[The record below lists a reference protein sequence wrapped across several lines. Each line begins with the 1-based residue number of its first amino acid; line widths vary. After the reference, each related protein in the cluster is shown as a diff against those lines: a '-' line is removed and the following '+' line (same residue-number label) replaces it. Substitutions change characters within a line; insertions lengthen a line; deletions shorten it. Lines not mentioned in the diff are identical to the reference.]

1 MAGLSLA
8 AEVAELD
15 GRLVEHADAS
25 GSAREPLRIMALER
39 EWQFGYH
46 TTGRSAATFL
56 ESYGSPEIRALTRA
70 SRVILDA
77 LGAESGEAILR
88 TRPMV
93 WVAREDQLH
102 ELNALLTANSVLRR
116 VDVAGAQTLCP
127 ALRADYL
134 AGAAVERGAQD
145 IDVNALHESYRKRA
159 LAAGVVLRTAIG
171 VEAGEW
177 VGDGWRLTTDRG
189 DVAAATVANASGAW
203 ADAIARRLG
212 VAAKGLT
219 PFRRTVAIVTTDKVP
234 ATWPSVS
241 DVGDQFYFRPE
252 SGGLLVSPADETPS
266 PPVDAKA
273 EMEDVALALDRV
285 NEATTLDLRRVRTSW
300 AGLRTFAPDR
310 NPVVG
315 FDPGQP
321 GFFWF
326 AGQGGYGIQ
335 AAPALARLGASL
347 LLDQPHHV
355 PDLDVER
362 LAPGRLVSL
371 PDDGGEPPL
380 QEAGG

>member
-15 GRLVEHADAS
+15 GRLMEHADAS
-25 GSAREPLRIMALER
+25 GSPREPLRIMALER
-39 EWQFGYH
+39 EWQLGYH

-56 ESYGSPEIRALTRA
+56 ESYGSPEVRALTRA
-70 SRVILDA
+70 SRAILDA
-77 LGAESGEAILR
+77 LGAESGETILR
-88 TRPMV
+88 ARPLV
-93 WVAREDQLH
+93 WVSREDQLQQ
-102 ELNALLTANSVLRR
+102 LNTLLTANPILRR
-116 VDVAGAQTLCP
+116 VDLAGAQTLCP
-127 ALRADYL
+127 ALREDYV

-145 IDVNALHESYRKRA
+145 IDVNALHENYRKRA
-159 LAAGVVLRTAIG
+159 LAAGVLLRTAIG

-177 VGDGWRLTTDRG
+177 TGGTWRLTTDRG
-189 DVAAATVANASGAW
+189 DVTTRTVVDAAGAW

-212 VAAKGLT
+212 VAGRGLT

-234 ATWPSVS
+234 ATWPLVS
-241 DVGDQFYFRPE
+241 DVGDRFYFRPE
-252 SGGLLVSPADETPS
+252 SGGVLISPADETPS

-347 LLDQPHHV
+347 LLNQPHQV
-355 PDLDVER
+355 LDLDLAR
-362 LAPGRLVSL
+362 LAPGRL
-371 PDDGGEPPL
+371 PHDGGKPSL
-380 QEAGG
+380 QQASG